1 MLPFHGRCPV
11 GQYVKCGKS
20 WMAYNFVLYQEAGT
34 GTSPQ
39 HCFLRASILMRL
51 VENIQ
56 RHKNFEILFNNFFTS
71 VALLLELKA
80 LVIHALGVMKSNPMA
95 GAASKSKKAMGKE
108 GRGSLDSRVFN
119 SGEVVVVHWH
129 DNNSTNVASTFAG
142 T

>member
-1 MLPFHGRCPV
+1 
-11 GQYVKCGKS
+11 
-20 WMAYNFVLYQEAGT
+20 MAYNLVLYQEAGT

-80 LVIHALGVMKSNPMA
+80 LGIHALGVMKSNPMA